1 MIYFLS
7 DTENNYYQILYY
19 VTDDGFWVS
28 SFTKAK

>member
-19 VTDDGFWVS
+19 VTDDGFLVS
-28 SFTKAK
+28 SFTKEK